1 MKKIE
6 ELDNFR
12 HLSEVEK
19 SKVDDAEKELLVKFA
34 KDYKDVILN
43 YGIISC
49 NGHELTGIC
58 DSKRLNVV
66 DVTKAERNYNFE
78 ANNLYVI
85 EKTNVDNNVIWQSN
99 NGTIY
104 QTVGSS
110 KPIKIYDSLIE
121 YLEH

>member
-34 KDYKDVILN
+34 KDYKNVILN